1 MSASNVSNTAVAYP
15 TIPDVA
21 EPPLPTL
28 PDDLTDAE
36 DFVVGDGTAVIP
48 EADALPS
55 TLEDDLAAQ
64 LFGEED
70 DDFAAGLFSDEEK
83 FDDEIDKPAKQMSP
97 EFLESVGENPTS
109 DEKVAEQATEANAAA
124 SQPSGEL
131 DSSFMGSL
139 FTPNVPAENDSG
151 GVTMPAAVPAPPVS
165 TGGRE
170 ADYASRGDKF
180 SRFTKDSEGNLVHKW
195 KCDYATR
202 GGGGRAQCRDL
213 DCLERHEQGGVR
225 TIDKGCLRIGRRVL
239 MPGSHGQDPQMT
251 FFWHH
256 ARCIFNTFLRSKK
269 ETRLIESEHDIEDFN
284 LISMEDQ
291 ALLRRI
297 IAGAE
302 DLRKARF
309 AEGQGAHST
318 PAKRSLDGME
328 FTPVKRRKTTDTPEL
343 KVGNRVWTHCRV
355 RAPAPPGGGP
365 PVGDV
370 AVKSA
375 KPELAMIVEEPTS
388 DGRLVVQFESQETEK
403 SRLERHAQKKFKQIR
418 GWLRYPRVFD
428 GKKQRVSIDWIKAD
442 RPPPQ
447 MCGCCKQ
454 DWGHCSRSNRST
466 VWGVA
471 VQ

>member
-1 MSASNVSNTAVAYP
+1 MSASNVTSTS
-15 TIPDVA
+15 VA
-21 EPPLPTL
+21 EPTM

-36 DFVVGDGTAVIP
+36 DFVVHDGSAAIP
-48 EADALPS
+48 EAGSLPP

-83 FDDEIDKPAKQMSP
+83 FDEELDKPGKQASP
-97 EFLESVGENPTS
+97 SFRDPELEPV
-109 DEKVAEQATEANAAA
+109 DAEADPAA
-124 SQPSGEL
+124 SDAKFLAEAAPARAADPQPNDDGISRGEL
-131 DSSFMGSL
+131 DSSFMGSM
-139 FTPNVPAENDSG
+139 FTPNAPDDNGTS
-151 GVTMPAAVPAPPVS
+151 PAVPPVA
-165 TGGRE
+165 TADRRE

-180 SRFTKDSEGNLVHKW
+180 SRFTKDAQGNLVFKW
-195 KCDYATR
+195 KADYATR

-225 TIDKGCLRIGRRVL
+225 TIEKGCLRIGRRVL
-239 MPGSHGQDPQMT
+239 MPASHGEEPKMT

-269 ETRLIESEHDIEDFN
+269 STRLIESEDDIEDFN

-309 AEGQGAHST
+309 AEGQGSFGT

-328 FTPVKRRKTTDTPEL
+328 FTPAKRRKATDPPEL
-343 KVGNRVWTHCRV
+343 KIGNRIWTHCRV

-375 KPELAMIVEEPTS
+375 KPELAMIVEDPK
-388 DGRLVVQFESQETEK
+388 DGRVIVQFESPETEK
-403 SRLERHAQKKFKQIR
+403 DRLEKYGQKKFKQIR
-418 GWLRYPRVFD
+418 GWLRYPRIFE
-428 GKKQRVSIDWIKAD
+428 GKKQRVSIDWIKSD
-442 RPPPQ
+442 RPPPK

-454 DWGHCSRSNRST
+454 DWGHCSRSSRST